1 MKRLTWI
8 VMLAALLLA
17 GCKGEK
23 KMVQYSEVYRDRPAT
38 IYIAPINDRA
48 MRQAVRTLEDSA
60 YNASVNIATQH
71 LYLTAASPLIY
82 KGYYVL
88 GPLASAQLAATEK
101 RTLKQ
106 LQNENI
112 NDYYTELGIDAVLF
126 ITVKQWRNTHN
137 SWTAEVEYT
146 LRSAENGGEIM
157 HTVVTATKSVGTDFR
172 GNPIPLKEDLA
183 FSERYGCDVVTAQ
196 RCRLME
202 RLNEYVLSDLP
213 AGRRTRGSKVEPYVK
228 THAEYFNLY
237 FNPDGS
243 VMVVPPDEVL

>member
-1 MKRLTWI
+1 
-8 VMLAALLLA
+8 
-17 GCKGEK
+17 
-23 KMVQYSEVYRDRPAT
+23 MVQYSEVYRDRPLT
-38 IYIAPINDRA
+38 LYIAPINDRA
-48 MRQAVRTLEDSA
+48 MRTAVRTMEDSV
-60 YNASVNIATQH
+60 YNASLTTATQH

-88 GPLASAQLAATEK
+88 GPLASAQLSATEQ

-112 NDYYTELGIDAVLF
+112 SDYYTELGIDAVLF
-126 ITVKQWRNTHN
+126 MTVMQWSNTHN
-137 SWTAEVEYT
+137 SWTVEVEYT
-146 LRSAENGGEIM
+146 LRSTENGGEIM
-157 HTVVTATKSVGTDFR
+157 HTVVTATKSLGTDFR

-183 FSERYGCDVVTAQ
+183 FAQKFGCDIETAQ

-213 AGRRTRGSKVEPYVK
+213 SGRRTRGSKVEPYMK
-228 THAEYFNLY
+228 THAEYFNLH

-243 VMVVPPDEVL
+243 VMIISPDVEL